1 MPEIQVGTIAEL
13 SSRVRRLTAPNGG
26 PMTGPGTNTYL
37 LGREQV
43 AVIDPGPLDAGHT
56 DAILRQVEAPVRWI
70 LATHT
75 HPDHSPG
82 VKALAAATGAEVLG
96 RPAPTRG
103 PQDQTFKPDR
113 VLEHDALIECPE
125 FSLRAVH
132 TPGHASNHLCY
143 VLEDE
148 RMIFTGD
155 HIMNGSTVV
164 IAPPDGDMTA
174 YIQSLKLL
182 KEYDLQSIA
191 PGHGDTMDSPQEVV
205 DWIVEHRYQREEK
218 VLRSVRKLG
227 DADLQEL
234 VAVVYDDV
242 NRLLHG
248 VAKLSLEAHL
258 IKLLEDGQV
267 IRSGQHWRPGGD

>member
-1 MPEIQVGTIAEL
+1 
-13 SSRVRRLTAPNGG
+13 
-26 PMTGPGTNTYL
+26 MTGPGTNTYL
-37 LGREQV
+37 LGCEQV

-56 DAILRQVEAPVRWI
+56 ESILRQADAPIRWI

-96 RPAPTRG
+96 RPPPPGG
-103 PQDQTFKPDR
+103 PQDKTFKPDR
-113 VLEHDALIECPE
+113 LLEHDTLFECRE

-148 RMIFTGD
+148 KMIFTGD

-174 YIQSLKLL
+174 YLRSLELL
-182 KEYDLQSIA
+182 KEYDLEIIA
-191 PGHGDTMDSPQEVV
+191 PGHGDTMDSPGKVV
-205 DWIVEHRYQREEK
+205 DWIVEHRYQREDK
-218 VLRSVRKLG
+218 VMRSVQRLG
-227 DADLQEL
+227 GADLEQL

-242 NRLLHG
+242 SKLLHG
-248 VAKLSLEAHL
+248 IAKLSLEAHL
-258 IKLLEDGQV
+258 IKLLGDGRV
-267 IRSGQHWRPGGD
+267 SRSGDHWVRVEKGSDDAMGG